1 MSKRSRQ
8 RHRGELH
15 AQQARENQNEHEHK
29 IPEPAPLSPPPPDGP
44 VIEVERATAHAVGEF
59 VEQAVERARADT
71 SQQPRFQP
79 RDPNEVSSLFWSTFR
94 WVKWL
99 EGKEPSANSTPAT
112 WDEFLREFVQYEPYL
127 VGVLNSTVQIDKN
140 RHWSLTGGRN
150 QVMRFTDILKGADEG
165 AGWRAY
171 VAWQAQSYYFAR
183 AGFVTETGRDGESG
197 PLRALW
203 SVDPVRVDLTGN
215 PAAPLKYRPLNGSA
229 QTWLPEDFFR
239 AASLPSTDEAR
250 RGYGFPAL
258 ARCYE
263 GAKIMVGV
271 YQVFQEA
278 TFTTKPQ
285 GVILGKGI
293 SEETWKIALQS
304 YDESLVQ
311 YNQRFG
317 KLMTLMNEG
326 SDAPEIS
333 LQMFRRLPDNFD
345 LQKWTSLL
353 MYLYA
358 LAFGYDARE
367 YFPVDSGDLGSA
379 KETETQHR
387 KASSKGDL
395 DFSLAHQ
402 EQIQNQLPASLLF
415 EYEQRDVQGEVA
427 DAEAAKVKAE
437 LVTELTRWEING
449 ASVLTSEQILQI
461 AAQHG
466 IIPDEWTPQEEEVSA
481 SDVKS
486 SEMERT
492 RENGVIR
499 RAAERFPQEPI
510 VRYEF
515 PGDRARTLFSSGEDL
530 LRRRSFPAVAVPK

>member
-8 RHRGELH
+8 RHRGEQRALS
-15 AQQARENQNEHEHK
+15 REDAHEHK
-29 IPEPAPLSPPPPDGP
+29 IPEPSPLPSGP
-44 VIEVERATAHAVGEF
+44 AIEVERAAAHAVGEF
-59 VEQAVERARADT
+59 VEAAVERARGDE
-71 SQQPRFQP
+71 SQQPRFQV
-79 RDPNEVSSLFWSTFR
+79 RADDSASVFWSTFR

-99 EGKEPSANSTPAT
+99 EGKEPGANASAAT

-150 QVMRFTDILKGADEG
+150 QVIRYTDILKAADDG

-203 SVDPVRVDLTGN
+203 SVDPVRVELTGN
-215 PAAPLKYRPLNGSA
+215 PASPLKYKPAGGSQQA
-229 QTWLPEDFFR
+229 WLPEDFFR
-239 AASLPSTDEAR
+239 AASLPSTDETR

-285 GVILGKGI
+285 GIITGKNI
-293 SEETWKIALQS
+293 TQESWVTALQS
-304 YDESLVQ
+304 YDETLVR
-311 YNQRFG
+311 YNERFG
-317 KLMTLMNEG
+317 KLMTIMSQG
-326 SDAPEIS
+326 SDAPEFAI
-333 LQMFRRLPDNFD
+333 QMFRRLPEGFD
-345 LQKWTSLL
+345 LQQWTSLL

-427 DAEAAKVKAE
+427 DAQAAKVKAE
-437 LVTELTRWEING
+437 LVSEIAG
-449 ASVLTSEQILQI
+449 WTVGGESVLTSNQILQI
-461 AAQHG
+461 AAKYG
-466 IIPDEWTPQEEEVSA
+466 IIPDDWTPQEEEVSA
-481 SDVKS
+481 TDVKAT
-486 SEMERT
+486 EMER
-492 RENGVIR
+492 IR
-499 RAAERFPQEPI
+499 DLTVVRVAAERFPQEPI

-515 PGDRARTLFSSGEDL
+515 PSGRARTLFASGEDL
-530 LRRRSFPAVAVPK
+530 LRRRVHPAPAIEVAK